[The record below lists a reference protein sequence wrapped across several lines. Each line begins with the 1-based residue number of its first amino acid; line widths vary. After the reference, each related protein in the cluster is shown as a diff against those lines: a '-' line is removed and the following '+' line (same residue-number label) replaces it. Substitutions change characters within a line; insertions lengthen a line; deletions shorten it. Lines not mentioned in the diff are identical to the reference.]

1 MHKHSVYL
9 QDNYFV
15 NVQKKLN
22 YLFLLEIGEKTGEVS
37 SIQNLAFMGITKYNT
52 LQTHLLQCLLFHIY
66 FFPFIVYNQTLS
78 TKILIFFN

>member
-9 QDNYFV
+9 QDKYFV

-37 SIQNLAFMGITKYNT
+37 SIKNLAFKFLGIIKYNT
-52 LQTHLLQCLLFHIY
+52 
-66 FFPFIVYNQTLS
+66 
-78 TKILIFFN
+78 